1 VTDRLPPDVLSAARP
16 LPVRLREGFAEF
28 LHTEVAGAVALL
40 AATVLALI
48 LANSPLY
55 ALYDAFWHTQAGVS
69 VGGWQFSE
77 SLVHWVNDLLMAF
90 FFFVVGLEIKR
101 EVLVG
106 ELSVR
111 RKAVLPVLAA
121 VGGMAVPALIYLALN
136 AGGAGSN
143 GWGIPMATDIA
154 FAIGVMALLGDRVP
168 AGLKV
173 FLVALA
179 IADDIGAILVIA
191 IFYTSGIVLPWL
203 GAAALFLALLVVF
216 NRRGIDTPVPY
227 IAVGGMLWF
236 SVLMSG
242 IHSTIAG
249 VLVAFTIPA
258 VAKIDPLQFVSSTR
272 AHLAHIE
279 AADVRGDHVLVDDQQ
294 QLCALE
300 IRREARHTAAPL
312 QRLEFAMHPFTTFVV
327 LPLFAL
333 ANAGVRFVGGDFA
346 AAISTPI
353 ALGVV
358 LGLVLGKPIGIA
370 LMSFLAVKLRVADL
384 PDGVGW
390 AQVIGAG
397 MLGGIGFTMSLFV
410 ASLAFR
416 NTAEITEAKMAILLA
431 SVLAGVA
438 GFLMLRFS
446 RPPSARQKQA

>member
-1 VTDRLPPDVLSAARP
+1 MSDRRQPDVVDAARP
-16 LPVRLREGFAEF
+16 LPVRLREGFGEF
-28 LHTEVAGAVALL
+28 IHTEVAGAVALL
-40 AATVLALI
+40 AATVVALV
-48 LANSPLY
+48 LANSPLWGAY
-55 ALYDAFWHTQAGVS
+55 EAFWHTELGIW
-69 VGGWQFSE
+69 VGGWHFSE

-111 RKAVLPVLAA
+111 RKAVLPILAA
-121 VGGMAVPALIYLALN
+121 IGGMAVPALIYLALN
-136 AGGAGSN
+136 AGGSGAN

-168 AGLKV
+168 SGLKV

-179 IADDIGAILVIA
+179 IADDIGAIVVIA
-191 IFYTSGIVLPWL
+191 IFYSSGISFGWL
-203 GAAALFLALLVVF
+203 AVAAALLALLVAF
-216 NRRGIDTPVPY
+216 NRSGIDTPVPY
-227 IAVGGMLWF
+227 LSVGGLLWF
-236 SVLMSG
+236 AVFMSG

-249 VLVAFTIPA
+249 VLIAFTIPA
-258 VAKIDPLQFVSSTR
+258 VAKVDPLRFVSQTR
-272 AHLAHIE
+272 RRLAKIE
-279 AADVRGDHVLVDDQQ
+279 AADVPGSHVLIDNEQ

-312 QRLEFAMHPFTTFVV
+312 QRLEFALHPYTTFVV

-333 ANAGVRFVGGDFA
+333 SNAGVRFVGVDVA

-353 ALGVV
+353 ALGVL
-358 LGLVLGKPIGIA
+358 LGLVVGKPVGIT

-384 PDGVGW
+384 PAGVGW
-390 AQVIGAG
+390 PQLLGAG

-416 NTAEITEAKMAILLA
+416 GLEEINEAKMAILLA
-431 SVLAGVA
+431 SLVAGLAGY
-438 GFLMLRFS
+438 LMLRLS
-446 RPPSARQKQA
+446 RRAAVGPGSE

>member
-1 VTDRLPPDVLSAARP
+1 VSGGTQPETMDAARP
-16 LPVRLREGFAEF
+16 LPVRLREGFGEF
-28 LHTEVAGAVALL
+28 IHTEVAGAVALL
-40 AATVLALI
+40 AATVVALA
-48 LANSPLY
+48 LANSPLWG
-55 ALYDAFWHTQAGVS
+55 AYDAFWHTELGIW
-69 VGGWQFSE
+69 VGGWHFSE

-111 RKAVLPVLAA
+111 RKAVLPILAA
-121 VGGMAVPALIYLALN
+121 IGGMAVPALIYLALN
-136 AGGAGSN
+136 AGGSGAN

-168 AGLKV
+168 SGLKV

-179 IADDIGAILVIA
+179 IADDIGAIVVIA
-191 IFYTSGIVLPWL
+191 IFYSSGISFWWL
-203 GAAALFLALLVVF
+203 GVAAALLALLVVF
-216 NRRGIDTPVPY
+216 NRSGIDTAVPY
-227 IAVGGMLWF
+227 LSVGGLLWF
-236 SVLMSG
+236 AVFMSG

-249 VLVAFTIPA
+249 VLIAFTIPA
-258 VAKIDPLQFVSSTR
+258 VAKVDPLKFVSQTR
-272 AHLAHIE
+272 RRLAKIE
-279 AADVRGDHVLVDDQQ
+279 AADVPGSHVLIDNEQ

-312 QRLEFAMHPFTTFVV
+312 QRLEFALHPYTTFVV

-333 ANAGVRFVGGDFA
+333 SNAGVRFVGVDVA

-353 ALGVV
+353 AMGVL
-358 LGLVLGKPIGIA
+358 LGLVVGKPVGIA

-384 PDGVGW
+384 PAGVGW
-390 AQVIGAG
+390 PQLLGAG

-416 NTAEITEAKMAILLA
+416 GLEEINEAKMAILIA
-431 SVLAGVA
+431 SLVAGLAGY
-438 GFLMLRFS
+438 LMLRFS
-446 RPPSARQKQA
+446 RRAAAGPGSE